1 MLKKQLRLDPSVL
14 IMNMTLIII
23 VPLLFLIALENTQPV
38 IYWEKVLIV
47 EQAER
52 G

>member
-1 MLKKQLRLDPSVL
+1 MLKKQRRLNAYSVL

-23 VPLLFLIALENTQPV
+23 VPLLFLNALENTQPV
-38 IYWEKVLIV
+38 IYWEKVLI
-47 EQAER
+47 AER